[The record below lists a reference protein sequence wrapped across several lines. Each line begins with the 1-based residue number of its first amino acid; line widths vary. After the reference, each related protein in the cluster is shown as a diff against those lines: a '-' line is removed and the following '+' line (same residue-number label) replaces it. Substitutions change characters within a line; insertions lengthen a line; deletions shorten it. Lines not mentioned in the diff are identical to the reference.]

1 VSEGLRERD
10 QVEVDGHG
18 LILLGL
24 LGTAQRSRTWLAA
37 DAGDGLHVARRVG
50 GCAEEER
57 ASILSGLAR
66 LGQLSHP
73 ALLLV
78 DAAWADES
86 TVWVIRPH
94 DPGVSLRRL
103 AAVTRLGPRHIAA
116 IGGDVLDGL
125 AALHAAVTTHGAL
138 HAGNILVG
146 LDGHARIADMGLR
159 ASAAEAGGPG
169 GAGVAPAGDRPA
181 SDIEAAAAALRIAT
195 AHFRH
200 GAPGPGRHR
209 YPEGL
214 AVLDAVLGGPEPAFK
229 GARSARAAREALYR
243 AAGAPDARV
252 RREIVAL
259 VTPLRATRP
268 VVTPALALP
277 PRSAPD
283 RARPPRM
290 VRPAR
295 AAMPEQAAVV
305 PEAQGSVAP
314 EAQAV
319 QRAEPAPRARER
331 MATAVAGHGAVGRR
345 IGAGLGRLG
354 GGVLRGLRWLRGRA
368 ASVIGDRWARRGSR
382 RTWPVPPTPRWRHP
396 SRRVIAAWVAAVAV
410 VALVAAAAVILS
422 GRHGGGVATTLPSSA
437 SPGPSPTLPP
447 SPPPSA
453 LPSPAPSP
461 PPSALPSPAPSPLA
475 GATPPAPATA
485 GAVVGLSVTPEGPVG
500 CAVTAGGSCEVQV
513 NVDLAPQQAPM
524 TVSFS
529 LMLVDGCTG
538 ASSTVPGGSVIAG
551 PFYAFVWADAA
562 VPFPSGDPET
572 LFAVTSS
579 PAQAA
584 SPGLSLAGS
593 AC

>member
-24 LGTAQRSRTWLAA
+24 LGTAQRSRTWLAG
-37 DAGDGLHVARRVG
+37 DAGDGLHVARRVS

-66 LGQLSHP
+66 PGQLSHP

-103 AAVTRLGPRHIAA
+103 AAVARLGPRHIAA

-125 AALHAAVTTHGAL
+125 AALHAAGTTHGAL

-146 LDGHARIADMGLR
+146 LDGQARIADMGLR
-159 ASAAEAGGPG
+159 A
-169 GAGVAPAGDRPA
+169 GAAPAGDRRA

-195 AHFRH
+195 AQFRH
-200 GAPGPGRHR
+200 GAPGSGRHR
-209 YPEGL
+209 HPEGL
-214 AVLDAVLGGPEPAFK
+214 AALDAVLGGPEPAFK

-295 AAMPEQAAVV
+295 AAMPEPAAV
-305 PEAQGSVAP
+305 VAP
-314 EAQAV
+314 EAQALV
-319 QRAEPAPRARER
+319 APAAQAVRRAEPARRARER
-331 MATAVAGHGAVGRR
+331 AATAVAGHGAGWRR
-345 IGAGLGRLG
+345 IRAGLGRLG

-396 SRRVIAAWVAAVAV
+396 SRRAIAAWVAAVAV
-410 VALVAAAAVILS
+410 IALVAAAAVILS
-422 GRHGGGVATTLPSSA
+422 GRHGAGVATTLPPSA
-437 SPGPSPTLPP
+437 SPAPSPTLPP
-447 SPPPSA
+447 SAPPSA
-453 LPSPAPSP
+453 PPSPA
-461 PPSALPSPAPSPLA
+461 ASPLV

-485 GAVVGLSVTPEGPVG
+485 GAVVGLSVTPEGPDG
-500 CAVTAGGSCEVQV
+500 CAVAAGGSCKVQV

-529 LMLVDGCTG
+529 LELVDRCTG
-538 ASSTVPGGSVIAG
+538 ASSTLPGGSVIAG
-551 PFYAFVWADAA
+551 PFYAFVWADTA

>member
-37 DAGDGLHVARRVG
+37 DAGDGLHVARRVSG
-50 GCAEEER
+50 RAEEER
-57 ASILSGLAR
+57 ASLLSGLAR

-103 AAVTRLGPRHIAA
+103 AAVARLGPRIIAA

-125 AALHAAVTTHGAL
+125 AALHAAGTTHGAL

-146 LDGHARIADMGLR
+146 LDGQARIADMGLR
-159 ASAAEAGGPG
+159 ASAAEGLGSG
-169 GAGVAPAGDRPA
+169 GAGAAPAGDRRA
-181 SDIEAAAAALRIAT
+181 SDIEATAAALRIAT
-195 AHFRH
+195 AQLRH

-214 AVLDAVLGGPEPAFK
+214 AALDAVLGGPEPAFK

-295 AAMPEQAAVV
+295 TVMPEPAAV
-305 PEAQGSVAP
+305 VAP

-319 QRAEPAPRARER
+319 VAPEAQAVRRAEPARWARER
-331 MATAVAGHGAVGRR
+331 AARAVAGYGAGWRR
-345 IGAGLGRLG
+345 IRAGLGRLG
-354 GGVLRGLRWLRGRA
+354 GGVLRGLRWLRERA
-368 ASVIGDRWARRGSR
+368 ASVIADRWARRGSR

-410 VALVAAAAVILS
+410 IALVAAAAVLLG
-422 GRHGGGVATTLPSSA
+422 GRHGGGVATTLPPSA
-437 SPGPSPTLPP
+437 SPGPSPTL
-447 SPPPSA
+447 
-453 LPSPAPSP
+453 APSP
-461 PPSALPSPAPSPLA
+461 PPSALPSPAASPLA

-485 GAVVGLSVTPEGPVG
+485 GAVVGLSVTPEGPDG
-500 CAVTAGGSCEVQV
+500 CPVTAGSSCEVQV
-513 NVDLAPQQAPM
+513 NVDLAPQPAPM

-529 LMLVDGCTG
+529 LVLVDSCTG
-538 ASSTVPGGSVIAG
+538 TSSTVPGGSVIAG
-551 PFYAFVWADAA
+551 PDYAFVWADTA